1 MAGYR
6 TFNPSF
12 WDDDFILDLSKDEK
26 YFYFYLITNPKTTLW
41 GIYEIS
47 FKVINF
53 QTGLSI
59 DMIKKLIIKLQDK
72 RKIIFDESTNEI
84 CIRNYLRHNF
94 NSSPLVIKSIVSG
107 FKGIKNQNLIQ
118 YLNGIDTL
126 SIPYTYPI
134 DTPCIPTVIVID
146 TVTNTVNDSFKVL
159 NKDLDTKKDTKQSY
173 GEYKK
178 VLLTEKQFNK
188 LHNDYVNAD
197 ELIKFFDEYMEEKPS
212 YKSDNHNLAIR
223 RWVVD
228 AVNERN
234 AKKKNGNGN
243 GIVKPSLE
251 EEMIAR
257 VERARKNMG
266 VQA

>member
-53 QTGLSI
+53 QTGLSL
-59 DMIKKLIIKLQDK
+59 DMIKKLLIKLQEK
-72 RKIIFDESTNEI
+72 GKIIFDESTNEI

-94 NSSPLVIKSIVSG
+94 NPSPLVIKSIVGG

-134 DTPCIPTVIVID
+134 DTPCIPTVTVTVID
-146 TVTNTVNDSFKVL
+146 TVTNKL
-159 NKDLDTKKDTKQSY
+159 LKDTN
-173 GEYKK
+173 
-178 VLLTEKQFNK
+178 T
-188 LHNDYVNAD
+188 
-197 ELIKFFDEYMEEKPS
+197 
-212 YKSDNHNLAIR
+212 
-223 RWVVD
+223 
-228 AVNERN
+228 
-234 AKKKNGNGN
+234 
-243 GIVKPSLE
+243 KPSLDDIKRFCIDNNFLMDPEKFYNYE
-251 EEMIAR
+251 ESKGWKVGNQPMKDWQAACRNWEKREQEFIIER
-257 VERARKNMG
+257 QQKPNGRKTSTKPDVKVDWLHKYVEDIEKEC
-266 VQA
+266 